1 MPYPP
6 DPTSPAA
13 LRYSRTP
20 KTLIAAT
27 VATTGIATVAS
38 GALDKYQTGDLCTI
52 VDAVPGT
59 KYTGQAN
66 VQVDTVYK
74 ITKLSATTAQ
84 LTIADTGVAAAP
96 SLAISAGA
104 ALQFGSL
111 PTAQGILSSNI
122 VPAGSTAG
130 GGFGTPLD

>member
-1 MPYPP
+1 MPLSP

-20 KTLIAAT
+20 KTLVGAT

-38 GALDKYQTGDLCTI
+38 GALDKYQTGDLCIIT
-52 VDAVPGT
+52 DAAVGT

-66 VQVDTVYK
+66 VAPDTVYR
-74 ITKLSATTAQ
+74 IVKLSATTAQ
-84 LTIADTGVAAAP
+84 LVINDTGVAAAP
-96 SLAISAGA
+96 SVAISAGA

-111 PTAQGILSSNI
+111 PPAQGVLSSNI
-122 VPAGSTAG
+122 VAAGSTAG
-130 GGFGTPLD
+130 GAFGGPLD